1 MGRERNKTQHKMDFR
16 EKAVVFSQE
25 TTMHGVQYV
34 GKENTHWFRRLV
46 NYCNNSIS

>member
-1 MGRERNKTQHKMDFR
+1 MERKEIKLTTKMDFR
-16 EKAVVFSQE
+16 EKAVAFSQE

-34 GKENTHWFRRLV
+34 GMENTHWFRRLA